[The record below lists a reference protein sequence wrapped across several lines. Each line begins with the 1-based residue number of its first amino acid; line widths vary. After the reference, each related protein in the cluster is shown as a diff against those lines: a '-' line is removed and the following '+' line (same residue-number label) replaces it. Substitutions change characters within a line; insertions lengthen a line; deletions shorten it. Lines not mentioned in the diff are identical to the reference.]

1 MSKLITC
8 KSCDKEVSKE
18 AKTCPNCGAKLKMG
32 FFKKILIGII
42 GLAVIGAFFGMSP
55 EEKAA
60 KLTDTLAQIEQT
72 SPSGLK
78 SGGELS
84 AIFSYNSDFT
94 DLQRED
100 KEKEIKGQIVE
111 WTLPVFEVE
120 RKDESE
126 RKYRIQTSSGR
137 NSVGAFV
144 NVYAR
149 SDDEAKQIES
159 LKTGDMFSFKGRIT
173 GTFMRS
179 IQIDD
184 AIIRQAFIK
193 KKEKMTLFFDEEDRG
208 HFLVPSIANAT

>member
-8 KSCDKEVSKE
+8 KSCDKEVSKD
-18 AKTCPNCGAKLKMG
+18 AKSCPNCGAKLKMG
-32 FFKKILIGII
+32 FFKKVLIGII

-60 KLTDTLAQIEQT
+60 KLTDTLAQIEQA
-72 SPSGLK
+72 SPSSLK
-78 SGGELS
+78 AGGEL
-84 AIFSYNSDFT
+84 AAMFSYNSDFT

-111 WTLPVFEVE
+111 WTLPVFEVK
-120 RKDESE
+120 RQDEAE
-126 RKYRIQTSSGR
+126 RKYKVQTTSR
-137 NSVGAFV
+137 NNAVGAFV

-149 SDDEAKQIES
+149 SDNEAKQIES

-179 IQIDD
+179 VQIDD
-184 AIIRQAFIK
+184 AIVR
-193 KKEKMTLFFDEEDRG
+193 
-208 HFLVPSIANAT
+208 